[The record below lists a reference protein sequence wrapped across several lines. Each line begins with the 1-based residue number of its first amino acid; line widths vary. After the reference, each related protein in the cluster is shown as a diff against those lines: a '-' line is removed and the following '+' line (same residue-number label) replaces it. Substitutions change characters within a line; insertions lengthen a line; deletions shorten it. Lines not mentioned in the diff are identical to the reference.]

1 MYQVLFNPF
10 SGNGQ
15 GEAVSKKLPLFFPES
30 ALHYHKMTEIKDYPT
45 LFSAFA
51 PDDIIILVGGDGTLN
66 RFINDLQARFPVQE
80 LYYYAGSSGNDFYKD
95 VKDSAEFVSEQRDE
109 SGKDI
114 TVSFDRPVA
123 LQVDGETVLGITEY
137 HAYC

>member
-45 LFSAFA
+45 LFPLS
-51 PDDIIILVGGDGTLN
+51 LRMT
-66 RFINDLQARFPVQE
+66 
-80 LYYYAGSSGNDFYKD
+80 SSFL
-95 VKDSAEFVSEQRDE
+95 SAE
-109 SGKDI
+109 
-114 TVSFDRPVA
+114 TA
-123 LQVDGETVLGITEY
+123 L
-137 HAYC
+137 

>member
-45 LFSAFA
+45 LFPLS
-51 PDDIIILVGGDGTLN
+51 LRMT
-66 RFINDLQARFPVQE
+66 
-80 LYYYAGSSGNDFYKD
+80 S
-95 VKDSAEFVSEQRDE
+95 
-109 SGKDI
+109 
-114 TVSFDRPVA
+114 
-123 LQVDGETVLGITEY
+123 
-137 HAYC
+137 